1 MICLRK
7 LGFNDTSDEAK
18 ITRTQNQ
25 SMGELRRVFKPEF
38 LNRVDDIIVFHSL
51 KEEEI
56 KKIAENMLGTLIERM
71 RQNGINVEF
80 SKDTLEMLVK
90 EGFDPAYGAR
100 PLRRVIQSKIEDFLA
115 EQMLEGKVKAGD
127 SIKLDTKDGK
137 VIVA

>member
-1 MICLRK
+1 MTSNVGARDLFEKRK

-18 ITRTQNQ
+18 NYEDAK
-25 SMGELRRVFKPEF
+25 SKLMGELRRVFKPEF

-90 EGFDPAYGAR
+90 EGFDPA
-100 PLRRVIQSKIEDFLA
+100 
-115 EQMLEGKVKAGD
+115 
-127 SIKLDTKDGK
+127 
-137 VIVA
+137 

>member
-1 MICLRK
+1 
-7 LGFNDTSDEAK
+7 
-18 ITRTQNQ
+18 
-25 SMGELRRVFKPEF
+25 MGELRRVFKPEF

-90 EGFDPAYGAR
+90 KALTRHTGKTAAQGNTKQNRGFSCGAN
-100 PLRRVIQSKIEDFLA
+100 A
-115 EQMLEGKVKAGD
+115 
-127 SIKLDTKDGK
+127 
-137 VIVA
+137 